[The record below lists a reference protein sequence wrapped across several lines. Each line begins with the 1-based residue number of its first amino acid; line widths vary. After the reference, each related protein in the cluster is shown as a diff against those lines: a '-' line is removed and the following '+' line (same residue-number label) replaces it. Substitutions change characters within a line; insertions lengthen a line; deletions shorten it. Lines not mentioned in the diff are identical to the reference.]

1 MTKKLLALLCVLMLG
16 VCLFAACG
24 KDAEPTKTKIEVG
37 ADVSVEMVDSV
48 FEDGTKVTAEAVT
61 SGTVY
66 ERAKAAVA
74 DVAEQFT
81 VFDINAVKEEAKVQ
95 PSGKLAVSFPIPQDF
110 STNVTVYYVA
120 DDGSKEKLNTV
131 VDETART
138 ATAELSH
145 FSVYVLV
152 QLREEPSEEGSTT
165 VTTTTTTTEE
175 PIVTPATTTKVYAK
189 AATKR
194 WQLLKQETHEL
205 EMWTLDLPGL
215 SIGYMAG
222 HYDEAM
228 PEEYIRENPDDF
240 YLYQG
245 QYYMWGRGDGCPVE
259 SVIEEGNTVTV
270 VAEGNAKLVL
280 KRTSEKK
287 MTVVSDATGMEL
299 RAGDVF
305 TMK

>member
-1 MTKKLLALLCVLMLG
+1 MAKKLLTLTCVLVLS
-16 VCLFAACG
+16 VCLLAACG
-24 KDAEPTKTKIEVG
+24 KDVEPTKIEVG
-37 ADVSVEMVDSV
+37 ADVFVEMADSV

-66 ERAKAAVA
+66 ERAKTAVA

-95 PSGKLAVSFPIPQDF
+95 PSGKLAVSFPIPQEF

-152 QLREEPSEEGSTT
+152 QLREEPSEEEITT
-165 VTTTTTTTEE
+165 ITTTTTTIESTTTTTTT
-175 PIVTPATTTKVYAK
+175 AKVYAK
-189 AATKR
+189 AATKS
-194 WQLLKQETHEL
+194 WQLLKKETHEL

-259 SVIEEGNTVTV
+259 SVIEEGNAVTI

-287 MTVVSDATGMEL
+287 MIVVSDATGMEL